1 MVAILKVKNNIQIV
15 LHKGGF
21 AGDLVTALYDQ
32 TALLNLN
39 STGKISLRPERTLLQ
54 QENQLS
60 LDEKNSLLEKQKV
73 LSVCDPEFSLLHQ
86 KGTLFLYSSDKKM
99 TDFFCHRFA
108 KHNPEYFKSVTI
120 SEYSDEHDK
129 WRDFWIDKFTH
140 KLDMSKIFEDYFLD
154 NMPFMSKDDTK
165 ITLFEN
171 WKKLNSILQ

>member
-60 LDEKNSLLEKQKV
+60 LDEKNSLLEQQKV

-108 KHNPEYFKSVTI
+108 KHNPEYFKSVI
-120 SEYSDEHDK
+120 
-129 WRDFWIDKFTH
+129 FWINKFTH

-165 ITLFEN
+165 VTLFEN

>member
-32 TALLNLN
+32 TALLN
-39 STGKISLRPERTLLQ
+39 
-54 QENQLS
+54 
-60 LDEKNSLLEKQKV
+60 

-129 WRDFWIDKFTH
+129 WRDFWINKFTH
-140 KLDMSKIFEDYFLD
+140 RLDMSKIFEDYFLD

-165 ITLFEN
+165 VTLFEN